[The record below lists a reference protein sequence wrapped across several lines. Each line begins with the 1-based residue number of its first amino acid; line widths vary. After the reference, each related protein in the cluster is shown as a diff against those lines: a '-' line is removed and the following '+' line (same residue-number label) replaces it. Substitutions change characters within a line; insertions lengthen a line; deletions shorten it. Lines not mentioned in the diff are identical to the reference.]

1 VYGVKVPGWEGKAG
15 MAALKV
21 GQNFDIEAFAAHLQ
35 KNLPAY
41 AQPVFLRFRK
51 SIAATSTF
59 KQRKIELQEEG
70 FNPDKITE
78 PLYARDDSGNY
89 AALTPE
95 LYDDICAHKVQL

>member
-1 VYGVKVPGWEGKAG
+1 

-51 SIAATSTF
+51 SIATTSTF

-89 AALTPE
+89 AALTPA
-95 LYDDICAHKVQL
+95 LYADICAHKVQL